1 MKTKELV
8 EYFEKL
14 VDRSTQKMDEHKKQL
29 KWEAWNYQLG
39 QKIAYRIAIGK
50 LKELYE
56 NEETK

>member
-14 VDRSTQKMDEHKKQL
+14 VERSTKKMDQHKKQS

-39 QKIAYRIAIGK
+39 QKIAYRIAIVK
-50 LKELYE
+50 LEQIQ
-56 NEETK
+56 EEEAK